1 MVPPFVVE
9 TLTGSSAAGI
19 APSANS
25 RLPVPM
31 ITGWMVSRYSS
42 TRPCRTRV
50 GPPRTTTTC
59 VRPRWTPPRAPALRQ
74 YDLVAHISE
83 THDGA
88 ADRVRTRL
96 VAFGAAMV
104 TVAAGLGLRAGVS
117 GDVAK
122 YGGDALYTVLLLTL
136 VVLVAPRV
144 TRLKA
149 AGGALAVS
157 CAVEF
162 LQLSQ
167 VPAELAQ
174 RSTLARL
181 VLGSTFNAIDLF
193 WYAVGAVMGCLIHA
207 TVGSLSSRRGRGHAR
222 RGYSGRC
229 AGRVRRRPAD
239 PSRPADFSRGEK
251 RGRRN
256 TYR

>member
-1 MVPPFVVE
+1 M
-9 TLTGSSAAGI
+9 
-19 APSANS
+19 
-25 RLPVPM
+25 
-31 ITGWMVSRYSS
+31 
-42 TRPCRTRV
+42 
-50 GPPRTTTTC
+50 
-59 VRPRWTPPRAPALRQ
+59 
-74 YDLVAHISE
+74 AHISE